1 MLTNVVEFSEIR
13 VETPS
18 IESVRSEYEAIA
30 QQLEAATDAQSRVV
44 AYQKWDHLR
53 RRLGSWGALTDLHFH
68 QDTQN
73 ESYKQARD
81 YCDEISPKLTA
92 LEIEMKRRLLGSPY
106 RGELER
112 SLGKQAFLLW
122 EADITTFDPVIEG
135 DLVQEAKLIAEYT
148 ELIASA
154 DLEFEDQRLNLSQ
167 IGKYTQD
174 PHRDRRHH
182 AESVRWGFFS
192 DNRDRLDR
200 IYDDMVGLRHQMA
213 TKLGYDNYIGL
224 GYKKMQRVDYGLQ
237 DVERYCQ
244 QVAEEVVPLACQI
257 VERRREKLNLD
268 QLFFWDESLFDLQGN
283 PTPLGDRDWMLERAQ
298 EMFAAMNPELSDFF
312 GMMVK
317 SHLLDLDSRA
327 GKAGGGFCTGFL
339 TYGLPFIFANFN
351 GTKGDVHVFTHE
363 MGHAFQMWQSRD
375 TSVSDYVW
383 ATSESAEIQSMSL
396 EYLTFPQMEKF
407 FGEDARRYCRQ
418 HLTESLL
425 FLPYGVAVD
434 RFQHLVYANPS
445 ATPKERHQMWQEV
458 ESIYLPWRQYGDL
471 AYPSEGGLWQEKRH
485 IYCHPFYY
493 IDYTL
498 ALCCA
503 LQFWVKAKTDY
514 STTLKDYVAL
524 CQRGGE
530 APFQELVRSARLTS
544 PFDSG
549 ALTQVLAEARQ
560 FLGL

>member
-1 MLTNVVEFSEIR
+1 MLTNVVDFSEIR

-30 QQLEAATDAQSRVV
+30 QQLEAATDAQSRV
-44 AYQKWDHLR
+44 AACQEWDRLR
-53 RRLGSWGALTDLHFH
+53 RRLGSWSALTDLHFH

-92 LEIEMKRRLLGSPY
+92 LEIDMKRRLLGSPY
-106 RGELER
+106 RAELER

-122 EADITTFDPVIEG
+122 EADITTFDPVIED
-135 DLVQEAKLIAEYT
+135 DLVREAKLVAEYT
-148 ELIASA
+148 ELVAGA
-154 DLEFEDQRLNLSQ
+154 NLEFEGSRLNLSQ

-174 PHRDRRHH
+174 AKRDRRHH
-182 AESVRWGFFS
+182 AEQVRWGFFS
-192 DNRDRLDR
+192 ENRDRLDR
-200 IYDDMVGLRHQMA
+200 IYDDLVRLRHQMA

-224 GYKKMQRVDYGLQ
+224 GYKRMQRVDYGQ
-237 DVERYCQ
+237 QEVARYCQ
-244 QVAEEVVPLACQI
+244 QVVEEVVPLARQI
-257 VERRREKLNLD
+257 LERQTQKLNLD
-268 QLFFWDESLFDLQGN
+268 KLFYWDESLFDLQGN
-283 PTPLGDRDWMLERAQ
+283 PTPKGDLDWMLESAQ
-298 EMFAAMNPELSDFF
+298 EVFAAMNPELSDFF
-312 GMMVK
+312 KMMVK
-317 SHLLDLDSRA
+317 SHLLDLDSRT
-327 GKAGGGFCTGFL
+327 GKAGGGFCTSFL

-351 GTKGDVHVFTHE
+351 GTKGDVDVFIHE
-363 MGHAFQMWQSRD
+363 MGHAFQMWQSRN

-383 ATSESAEIQSMSL
+383 ATSESAEIHSMSL
-396 EYLTFPQMEKF
+396 EFLTFSQMEKF
-407 FGEDARRYCRQ
+407 FGDDAQRYCLQ

-445 ATPKERHQMWQEV
+445 ATVKERHQMWQEV
-458 ESIYLPWRQYGDL
+458 ESIYLPWREYGDL
-471 AYPSEGGLWQEKRH
+471 THLSQGGLWQQKQH
-485 IYCHPFYY
+485 IYDSPFYY

-530 APFQELVRSARLTS
+530 AAFQELVRSARLTS
-544 PFDSG
+544 PFESG